1 MMKRLN
7 NLKISDLSLE
17 MKVCYFLQPWNDN
30 NIPNTVE
37 EWAEEVGFC
46 KYKEQENLGSIN
58 NAIEKAISDATY
70 YIEFIKKH
78 VAVNN

>member
-7 NLKISDLSLE
+7 NLKPGDLSLE

-30 NIPNTVE
+30 SIPNTVE

-46 KYKEQENLGSIN
+46 KYKEQETSDSIN
-58 NAIEKAISDATY
+58 SAIEKAINDATY

-78 VAVNN
+78 VASDN